1 MKGARG
7 GSVGRLMEHC
17 QADGAPAWLMHVRP
31 PWPHRSEVELAAIA
45 HELDAAERE
54 LMASAGVDSAE
65 FAAYVAEGS
74 GNVAEHGMFSIQ
86 VGQLVRCMYVH
97 TSSKCALGLA
107 V

>member
-1 MKGARG
+1 M
-7 GSVGRLMEHC
+7 LLIN
-17 QADGAPAWLMHVRP
+17 D
-31 PWPHRSEVELAAIA
+31 RSEVELAAIA

-86 VGQLVRCMYVH
+86 VGGAGEACSASRWMAGLLGGGGGRCGVPAGVPWCSALVP
-97 TSSKCALGLA
+97 
-107 V
+107 

>member
-1 MKGARG
+1 M
-7 GSVGRLMEHC
+7 L
-17 QADGAPAWLMHVRP
+17 P
-31 PWPHRSEVELAAIA
+31 PMPSCIHTTCSEVELAAIA

-86 VGQLVRCMYVH
+86 ACLGGVWRWVMRWGRARSGCMVLLA
-97 TSSKCALGLA
+97 CAGDA
-107 V
+107 G

>member
-1 MKGARG
+1 
-7 GSVGRLMEHC
+7 MERY
-17 QADGAPAWLMHVRP
+17 QADDASAWLMRVRP
-31 PWPHRSEVELAAIA
+31 PWSHRSEVELAAIA

-86 VGQLVRCMYVH
+86 VGRLVGCRYVH

-107 V
+107 MLSS